1 MDQTAKHVPPF
12 DRRLGRPT
20 GLRCSGTGG
29 YGQAQSP
36 MWSLLEVVGNVGL
49 EHALEVPTPV
59 DQEMVE
65 ALTAHGPHEPLREC
79 IRPRRADRRSDDAD
93 ALGPEH
99 RVERSRE
106 LGVPVAHEEAHTRQA
121 LLDGEVPRLLGD
133 PGGVGVLGHA
143 GQANPPRRELDEEQ
157 DVERLAPDR
166 LDGEEVGR
174 EDPRRL

>member
-1 MDQTAKHVPPF
+1 MDQAPEHVPPF
-12 DRRLGRPT
+12 DRRLSRPP

-36 MWSLLEVVGNVGL
+36 MWSLMEVMGYVGL

-59 DQEMVE
+59 DQDVVE
-65 ALTAHGPHEPLREC
+65 ALPAHGPHEPLRER
-79 IRPRRADRRSDDAD
+79 IRPGGPDRGSDDPD
-93 ALGPEH
+93 ALAAED
-99 RVERSRE
+99 RVERARE

-121 LLDGEVPRLLGD
+121 LLDGEVPRLLRY
-133 PGGVGVLGHA
+133 PGRVGVLGHA
-143 GQANPPRRELDEEQ
+143 GQVHAAGRELDEEQ
-157 DVERLAPDR
+157 DVERLETDR